1 MLCHGPDPQLC
12 VHQALRV
19 GAEPMKRKM
28 GQHSTMLTALETDR
42 KQETRFVK
50 KLNVNLIQF
59 SKYLLS
65 SHLVQDC
72 FRD

>member
-1 MLCHGPDPQLC
+1 
-12 VHQALRV
+12 
-19 GAEPMKRKM
+19 MKRKM